1 MAETVPGI
9 GDVQPVVDMS
19 QSDTYTEFQD
29 QSASNGAEAQDTP
42 IQGAQCA
49 VFAYQIYL
57 RMKVLGKYV
66 W

>member
-42 IQGAQCA
+42 IQGAQC
-49 VFAYQIYL
+49 VEFYRVCISNIFAHESA
-57 RMKVLGKYV
+57 R
-66 W
+66 